1 MTDDKPVVGH
11 YDYHEIIAD
20 ATAHLTA
27 DVRKLTDA
35 QYMAWIRERVRCA
48 SCKWWKVCHDD
59 EGTEEWG
66 DCTEPT
72 VSMEYADGGFH
83 TSRYFGCIEWEPKP

>member
-1 MTDDKPVVGH
+1 MCTATGEIGEGEAMTDDKPVVGH
-11 YDYHEIIAD
+11 Y
-20 ATAHLTA
+20 